1 LTPSHRPAYNATAM
15 TSGPDALAALLD
27 RAAIQ
32 DVLLRYARGVD
43 RRDLDL
49 VASCFTRDAR
59 YEGSLARGSIVDAL
73 AALRVAFTR
82 YASTLH
88 FLGNQL
94 IELDGD
100 VARSETY
107 ALAHHVLPEGEL
119 RVVAVRYVDEL
130 VRRPTGWLIERR
142 VAHRE
147 WERIEPAR

>member
-1 LTPSHRPAYNATAM
+1 MPATAETM
-15 TSGPDALAALLD
+15 LRQLVD

-43 RRDLDL
+43 QRDMDL
-49 VASCFTRDAR
+49 VASCFTPDSA
-59 YEGSLARGSIVDAL
+59 YDGGLARGTIADAL
-73 AALRVAFTR
+73 AALRVAVTR

-100 VARSETY
+100 GARSETY
-107 ALAHHVLPEGEL
+107 ALAHHRLPDGAL
-119 RVVAVRYVDEL
+119 RIVAVRYEDTL
-130 VRRPTGWLIERR
+130 VRRGSGWAICRR

-147 WERIEPAR
+147 WERTEPAR

>member
-1 LTPSHRPAYNATAM
+1 MAT
-15 TSGPDALAALLD
+15 DAALRKLLD

-49 VASCFTRDAR
+49 VASCFTADAA
-59 YEGSLARGSIVDAL
+59 YDGMLARGTIADAL
-73 AALRVAFTR
+73 GALRVAVTR
-82 YASTLH
+82 YAGTMH

-100 VARSETY
+100 RARSETY
-107 ALAHHVLPEGEL
+107 ALAHHQLPDGGL
-119 RVVAVRYVDEL
+119 RVVAVRYLDEL
-130 VRRPTGWLIERR
+130 VRRDGGWVICSR

-147 WERIEPAR
+147 WERNER

>member
-1 LTPSHRPAYNATAM
+1 M
-15 TSGPDALAALLD
+15 PDAVQALLD

-49 VASCFTRDAR
+49 VASCFTADAA
-59 YEGSLARGSIVDAL
+59 YDGALARGTIADAL
-73 AALRVAFTR
+73 AALRVAVTR
-82 YASTLH
+82 YTATLH

-94 IELDGD
+94 IELDD
-100 VARSETY
+100 DAARSETY
-107 ALAHHVLPEGEL
+107 ALAHHRLADGTL

-130 VRRPTGWLIERR
+130 VRRPEGWRIARR

-147 WERIEPAR
+147 WERVEEERS